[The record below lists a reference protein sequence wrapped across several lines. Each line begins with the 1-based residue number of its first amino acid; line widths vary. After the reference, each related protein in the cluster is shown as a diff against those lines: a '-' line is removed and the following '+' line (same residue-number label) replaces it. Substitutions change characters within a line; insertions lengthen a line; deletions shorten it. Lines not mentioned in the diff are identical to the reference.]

1 MDYLKIFY
9 GFEKTDARGQ
19 KNKNLVFE
27 ISHNGFI
34 NAYFLLLVIKFLKE
48 KVLEYYKCG
57 L

>member
-27 ISHNGFI
+27 ISHNVG
-34 NAYFLLLVIKFLKE
+34 ALAK
-48 KVLEYYKCG
+48 
-57 L
+57 

>member
-27 ISHNGFI
+27 ISHNVYVYG
-34 NAYFLLLVIKFLKE
+34 AWRELLQNLIKSRNDE
-48 KVLEYYKCG
+48 
-57 L
+57 